1 MGVSLSSRAGVSG
14 VRRRLLALLVTAGL
28 GAAPFALAAAP
39 AMAAAGATTTC
50 SQSSTGTTTCT
61 ATGSTGAVVGTCT
74 VTGAPYCTPAT
85 AGAGASG
92 GSGTGAVNT
101 NLNTLKSELT
111 PNIGAIFANPVTAP
125 LVRLGLFVLDCIAI
139 WLLGS
144 ALVGLMFKVHAQSQG
159 EGLSHENLHGS
170 LFAVGVLLLIVAGG
184 GIWLL
189 TGAVQGIS
197 ALMHG

>member
-1 MGVSLSSRAGVSG
+1 MGVSLSRRTGVSG
-14 VRRRLLALLVTAGL
+14 VRRRLLVLLVAAGL

-39 AMAAAGATTTC
+39 AMAAGTTC
-50 SQSSTGTTTCT
+50 TQSSTGTTTCT
-61 ATGSTGAVVGTCT
+61 ATGSTGAVTGTCT

-85 AGAGASG
+85 AGVGGSG
-92 GSGTGAVNT
+92 GSGTGAVNN

-144 ALVGLMFKVHAQSQG
+144 ALVGLMFKVHAQSKG
-159 EGLSHENLHGS
+159 EGLSHEKLHGS

>member
-1 MGVSLSSRAGVSG
+1 MRARDAVLAGLR
-14 VRRRLLALLVTAGL
+14 VRRRLLVFLVAAGL
-28 GAAPFALAAAP
+28 AAAPFALAAAP

-50 SQSSTGTTTCT
+50 TQSSTGTTTCT

-85 AGAGASG
+85 AGAGGSG
-92 GSGTGAVNT
+92 GSGTVNN

-144 ALVGLMFKVHAQSQG
+144 ALVGLMFKVHAQSKG
-159 EGLSHENLHGS
+159 EGLSHEKLHGS

-189 TGAVQGIS
+189 TGAVAGIQS
-197 ALMHG
+197 LMRP